1 MEKKHLNIFMY
12 MLTILVGACFFEV
25 IFSFVY
31 LVFYTYIKLYSVEFV
46 FLTLY
51 DNAPM
56 IIIFS
61 FILIMLDYLI
71 IKITYWFNRKYYVSF
86 PSIAKVFG
94 YFVFSGFTLYK
105 LLATILDIKVNSVTL
120 ISSVVL
126 LILIFIVNDSSFN
139 QFIDNYDMDIDVTIL
154 PGKIVGSE
162 KPTYTAEQIQAMNA
176 RNIENSGNV
185 NNNNDLNQ

>member
-1 MEKKHLNIFMY
+1 
-12 MLTILVGACFFEV
+12 
-25 IFSFVY
+25 
-31 LVFYTYIKLYSVEFV
+31 
-46 FLTLY
+46 
-51 DNAPM
+51 
-56 IIIFS
+56 
-61 FILIMLDYLI
+61 
-71 IKITYWFNRKYYVSF
+71 
-86 PSIAKVFG
+86 
-94 YFVFSGFTLYK
+94 
-105 LLATILDIKVNSVTL
+105 LATILDIKVNSVTL